1 MFHTVYLDERIS
13 VSPTELNMVRTADAI
28 KDILTTKLREK
39 HEGKC
44 NANGHIR
51 PGSVE
56 LLARSMGLAEN
67 GQFTGHL
74 LYDIKYKCSVLYPTA
89 GTVIQ
94 ALVIKVNKMGA
105 YAVFEEAVRVLLP
118 RDTHLGNTAFDNI
131 KEGTNISVRLERS
144 RFQTNDP
151 FIMAIGAFVEDST
164 EVDTPALATNNGPP
178 PLASA
183 ASPGSPAS
191 TASADNNGPP
201 PLARASAASTASAS
215 LPPNARNAAPA

>member
-13 VSPTELNMVRTADAI
+13 VSPSELNMVRTADAI

-89 GTVIQ
+89 GTVIR

-118 RDTHLGNTAFDNI
+118 RDTHLGNTEFDNI
-131 KEGTNISVRLERS
+131 KEGSTVRVRLERS

-164 EVDTPALATNNGPP
+164 EVDKSAVDNNNGPPPLMAASAVSAAASNNELP

-183 ASPGSPAS
+183 ASATS
-191 TASADNNGPP
+191 
-201 PLARASAASTASAS
+201 
-215 LPPNARNAAPA
+215 PNARNAAPA

>member
-13 VSPTELNMVRTADAI
+13 VSPSELNMVRTADAI

-131 KEGTNISVRLERS
+131 KEGSTVRIRLDRS

-151 FIMAIGAFVEDST
+151 FIMAIGTYVGEEADDEKDEAII
-164 EVDTPALATNNGPP
+164 EVPVPDAP
-178 PLASA
+178 
-183 ASPGSPAS
+183 
-191 TASADNNGPP
+191 
-201 PLARASAASTASAS
+201 
-215 LPPNARNAAPA
+215 RNAATA